1 MKKCKFLL
9 LVFLI
14 IACIGLT
21 SCGAKGPLN
30 SSGGDNSNNN
40 IVIDSTNKIIY
51 TVDYKIYSDNINEQ
65 ISKIGEWLREYKGY
79 ISESEQE
86 DIEYAVYV
94 YKVPTESLNS
104 FLDNI
109 DSLEGISNKNV
120 STKDVTSS
128 YNELEAQVEML
139 TARKKAYMSLLEEEG
154 LSLSKIAEIN
164 RLLDDIEVK
173 LIAATKDL
181 DQLKNKVDYS
191 TVTIRYYKNS
201 NTEAYQFFNSYFS
214 YLIVIAK
221 TLGSVIMYS
230 LPFAIVGGG
239 IYFGIVTYK
248 KKIKKNEEVK

>member
-94 YKVPTESLNS
+94 YKVPTE
-104 FLDNI
+104 
-109 DSLEGISNKNV
+109 
-120 STKDVTSS
+120 T
-128 YNELEAQVEML
+128 
-139 TARKKAYMSLLEEEG
+139 
-154 LSLSKIAEIN
+154 
-164 RLLDDIEVK
+164 
-173 LIAATKDL
+173 
-181 DQLKNKVDYS
+181 
-191 TVTIRYYKNS
+191 
-201 NTEAYQFFNSYFS
+201 
-214 YLIVIAK
+214 
-221 TLGSVIMYS
+221 
-230 LPFAIVGGG
+230 
-239 IYFGIVTYK
+239 
-248 KKIKKNEEVK
+248 